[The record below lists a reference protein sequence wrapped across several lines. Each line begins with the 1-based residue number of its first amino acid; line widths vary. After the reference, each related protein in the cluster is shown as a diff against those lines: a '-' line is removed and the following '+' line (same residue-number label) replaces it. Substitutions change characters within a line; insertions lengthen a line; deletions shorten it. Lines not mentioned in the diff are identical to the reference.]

1 MKKNKVF
8 NYNSNNNYQN
18 KVMKKMKVIKIEK
31 HYFKNLNEQ
40 KKILN
45 MEESLNKEYFLLE
58 NN

>member
-31 HYFKNLNEQ
+31 HYYKNLNEQ

-45 MEESLNKEYFLLE
+45 MEESRNKEYFLLE

>member
-31 HYFKNLNEQ
+31 HYYKNLNEQ